1 MSAPNTNLVSLI
13 NAFLVPSAAWA
24 DPSRRQSLRNKP
36 EDGPIDM
43 TPYIMEMYYY
53 ENILSPIIT
62 AKVVLRNSNPNR
74 KLSNMFPVTDGDRV
88 LISFDADRGQVD
100 QLSGSTIDET
110 FVTFAIRKF
119 GVRSSPVGLEILTIE
134 LMSTWSDVYD
144 AAQANLPAPGV
155 KEGTTSNIINQMYK
169 DIFNYPQVKQ
179 YNPGKANG
187 IRYIH
192 PSITNQSYGWNG
204 LQKADE
210 FLNFGLYLARNSS
223 YNDKQAG
230 FLFFESRSGHS
241 FVSIDKLIDDAK
253 KAYKAGDKNIETYR
267 YNGINQGA
275 VEGDNQTVLYL
286 KGYSSDGFY
295 LKQTRVDAGIRQ
307 FAYDPITGQAYVIF
321 LSEEDA
327 QKERST
333 TNPEEI
339 VLKNGS
345 LPRSQPYTGRAIDLG
360 LINRD
365 DKDLCKIEN
374 SFLLS
379 DMRAISRYNSL
390 YSVQVNATVKL
401 NINLEVG
408 EFVYLEIPEKIAKE
422 ECIAQ
427 DEINWESKESN
438 LYMVAALCHA
448 VGTDKGYTSL
458 LLVRDKPKK
467 QQN

>member
-241 FVSIDKLIDDAK
+241 FVSIDKLID
-253 KAYKAGDKNIETYR
+253 
-267 YNGINQGA
+267 
-275 VEGDNQTVLYL
+275 
-286 KGYSSDGFY
+286 
-295 LKQTRVDAGIRQ
+295 
-307 FAYDPITGQAYVIF
+307 
-321 LSEEDA
+321 
-327 QKERST
+327 
-333 TNPEEI
+333 
-339 VLKNGS
+339 
-345 LPRSQPYTGRAIDLG
+345 
-360 LINRD
+360 
-365 DKDLCKIEN
+365 
-374 SFLLS
+374 
-379 DMRAISRYNSL
+379 
-390 YSVQVNATVKL
+390 
-401 NINLEVG
+401 
-408 EFVYLEIPEKIAKE
+408 
-422 ECIAQ
+422 
-427 DEINWESKESN
+427 
-438 LYMVAALCHA
+438 
-448 VGTDKGYTSL
+448 
-458 LLVRDKPKK
+458 
-467 QQN
+467 

>member
-1 MSAPNTNLVSLI
+1 
-13 NAFLVPSAAWA
+13 
-24 DPSRRQSLRNKP
+24 
-36 EDGPIDM
+36 
-43 TPYIMEMYYY
+43 
-53 ENILSPIIT
+53 
-62 AKVVLRNSNPNR
+62 
-74 KLSNMFPVTDGDRV
+74 
-88 LISFDADRGQVD
+88 
-100 QLSGSTIDET
+100 
-110 FVTFAIRKF
+110 
-119 GVRSSPVGLEILTIE
+119 
-134 LMSTWSDVYD
+134 
-144 AAQANLPAPGV
+144 
-155 KEGTTSNIINQMYK
+155 
-169 DIFNYPQVKQ
+169 
-179 YNPGKANG
+179 
-187 IRYIH
+187 
-192 PSITNQSYGWNG
+192 
-204 LQKADE
+204 
-210 FLNFGLYLARNSS
+210 
-223 YNDKQAG
+223 
-230 FLFFESRSGHS
+230 
-241 FVSIDKLIDDAK
+241 VSIDKLIDDAK